1 MIATRNAMSSL
12 VSTTLTNEWQLG
24 IVSTFPVFSL
34 PSYFL
39 SLTDRTVDIT
49 ALVEIVLVQT
59 IRERIDEFSDCVEF
73 VHYMTII
80 KANLNHLLFPCV
92 VDLCERIIL

>member
-1 MIATRNAMSSL
+1 MSSL

-59 IRERIDEFSDCVEF
+59 IRERIDEFSDCIEF
-73 VHYMTII
+73 VNNKTIFE
-80 KANLNHLLFPCV
+80 ANLNHLLSPCV